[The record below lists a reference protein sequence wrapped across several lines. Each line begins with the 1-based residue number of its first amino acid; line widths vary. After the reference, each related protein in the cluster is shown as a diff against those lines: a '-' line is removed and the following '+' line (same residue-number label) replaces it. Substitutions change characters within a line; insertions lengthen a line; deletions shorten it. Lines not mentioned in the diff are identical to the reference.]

1 MNRED
6 LIQGSVRG
14 YKKLLCNFGAAK
26 GVFNIFNQSFLEPNE
41 ISELKNVVELE
52 DLEGVVD
59 QMDILEVP
67 SLFFIKIAEDMEP
80 YISSLYSSLSQ
91 KLMRCH
97 YCVFEINQDAT
108 PHLIERVQ
116 SYYHKISPTPRIF
129 NPDPRILTAYADV

>member
-1 MNRED
+1 MKRED

-14 YKKLLCNFGAAK
+14 YKKLLCSFGAAK

-52 DLEGVVD
+52 GLEGVVD

-80 YISSLYSSLSQ
+80 YISTLYSSLSQ

-97 YCVFEINQDAT
+97 YCVFEINKDVT
-108 PHLIERVQ
+108 PSLIQKAQ
-116 SYYHKISPTPRIF
+116 SYYHKISPSPRVF
-129 NPDPRILTAYADV
+129 NPDPRILIAYADV